1 MEVNIIILST
11 QSKKKDVLG
20 FLKELKTLLQT
31 EEFDSAKNLVLVKK
45 EKLAL
50 INVIQLRTHWLIL
63 TTTKTM

>member
-1 MEVNIIILST
+1 MVVNIIILST

-45 EKLAL
+45 KKSLP
-50 INVIQLRTHWLIL
+50 
-63 TTTKTM
+63 